1 MVAEEESLDLIL
13 YLDETTK
20 GEFLIRVYGGLFIFH
35 KQRENSLIILA
46 YESTHGVGML
56 LNIAKCT
63 QGSES

>member
-20 GEFLIRVYGGLFIFH
+20 GEFLFRVYGGRFIFH
-35 KQRENSLIILA
+35 KQREKSLIILA
-46 YESTHGVGML
+46 YESTHGVGVRF
-56 LNIAKCT
+56 NIAKST